1 MKTIWK
7 YTLLVTDRQTITLP
21 EGAIFLD
28 VQLQN
33 GEPQIWALVDPKV
46 LQDERVII
54 IHGTGHPINN
64 DVGNYIATFQQPPF
78 IWHVFEA
85 PVTKEGV

>member
-21 EGAIFLD
+21 EGATFLD
-28 VQLQN
+28 VQIQN

-46 LQDERVII
+46 LQDDRVIV
-54 IHGTGHPINN
+54 IHGTGHPVSG
-64 DVGNYIATFQQPPF
+64 DVGKYIATFQQPPF
-78 IWHVFEA
+78 VWHVFE
-85 PVTKEGV
+85 GV